1 MTTQIHSL
9 VELDESGV
17 AWIIGEKV
25 KVIELAI
32 DKLAHGTTPEEMHTQ
47 FPHLS
52 IAQIYAGLAYYY
64 EHQSE
69 LDAEIQKRW
78 GEVNELASRGSD
90 SPLQVRLRELRKI
103 R

>member
-1 MTTQIHSL
+1 MTTQIQSL

-17 AWIIGEKV
+17 AWISGEKV

-32 DKLAHGTTPEEMHTQ
+32 DKLAHGTSPEEMHTQ

-52 IAQIYAGLAYYY
+52 LAQIYAGLAYYY
-64 EHQSE
+64 EHQDE

-78 GEVNELASRGSD
+78 DLVNELASRASET
-90 SPLQVRLRELRKI
+90 PLQSRLRELRKS

>member
-1 MTTQIHSL
+1 MTTQIQPL

-17 AWIIGEKV
+17 AWILGEKV
-25 KVIELAI
+25 KVIELAL

-64 EHQSE
+64 EHQVE

-78 GEVNELASRGSD
+78 DNVNQLASSGRD
-90 SPLQVRLRELRKI
+90 SPLQVRLRELRKG